1 MAIMKKHSFIH
12 NDFES
17 SVKLTS
23 AEKKKIQLWLGIA
36 SDVLTQMLRK
46 KTFIH
51 ISWLKDITSLQVSV
65 FLCGERRIRQL
76 NREYRSK
83 DKVTDVLS
91 FPSFDSLRTK
101 KAKHEL
107 SRGGIFLGDLAICHQ
122 KTHKQ
127 SREFNIS
134 YMDEFIHLYIHGF
147 IHLLGYDHELSEAE
161 EKLMQQWEQEA
172 LDLFSKL
179 KKRRGA

>member
-1 MAIMKKHSFIH
+1 MKKHSFIH

-23 AEKKKIQLWLGIA
+23 VEKKKILLWLGIA
-36 SDVLTQMLRK
+36 SDVLTQLMKK

-51 ISWLKDITSLQVSV
+51 PSWPKEISSLQVSV
-65 FLCGERRIRQL
+65 FLCGEGRIRRL
-76 NREYRSK
+76 NREYRGI
-83 DKVTDVLS
+83 DKTTDVLS
-91 FPSFDSLRTK
+91 FPSFDSLRT
-101 KAKHEL
+101 AKPKQEL
-107 SRGGIFLGDLAICHQ
+107 AHGQIFLGDLVICHKKIQ
-122 KTHKQ
+122 NQ

-147 IHLLGYDHELSEAE
+147 IHLLGYDHELSKAE
-161 EKLMQQWEQEA
+161 ERLMQEWEKEA

>member
-17 SVKLTS
+17 SVKLPPS
-23 AEKKKIQLWLGIA
+23 EKKKILLWLGIA
-36 SDVLTQMLRK
+36 SEVMGQLMKK

-51 ISWLKDITSLQVSV
+51 LSWLKDISSLQVSV
-65 FLCGERRIRQL
+65 FLCGESRIRQL
-76 NREYRSK
+76 NREYRGK

-91 FPSFDSLRTK
+91 FPSFDSLRVTRPK
-101 KAKHEL
+101 QES
-107 SRGGIFLGDLAICHQ
+107 SRGDIFLGDLAICHQ
-122 KTHKQ
+122 KIQKQ
-127 SREFNIS
+127 SREYKIS

-147 IHLLGYDHELSEAE
+147 IHLLGYDHELSLVE
-161 EKLMQQWEQEA
+161 EKLMQDWEEEA
-172 LDLFSKL
+172 LKLFSVL